1 MSPEKR
7 LGSIFEAVQKEY
19 VAQETPT
26 RVTNLRLSMLCNPKE
41 PHKSMAQLDLKA
53 SETKWFLQAF
63 APVLQNLVSLE
74 KEHEATMLQ
83 AVEDM
88 AKLTD
93 LFDQGDVFLTNG
105 EWLKA
110 MKLGESF
117 LKKYSSLSLS
127 AWALEKGRSLFHI
140 VMKHHTFQHLVENA
154 KFLNPKTHWT
164 FSSEDFVG
172 KMSILTSSVSPGV
185 SSTRVSAKVAPKYRI
200 LLHFLLTREGMEQ
213 AGRNIEP

>member
-26 RVTNLRLSMLCNPKE
+26 RATNLRLSMLRNPKE

-83 AVEDM
+83 AMEDM
-88 AKLTD
+88 AKLSD

-110 MKLGESF
+110 VKLGESF
-117 LKKYSSLSLS
+117 LKKYLSLC
-127 AWALEKGRSLFHI
+127 LG
-140 VMKHHTFQHLVENA
+140 
-154 KFLNPKTHWT
+154 P
-164 FSSEDFVG
+164 
-172 KMSILTSSVSPGV
+172 
-185 SSTRVSAKVAPKYRI
+185 
-200 LLHFLLTREGMEQ
+200 
-213 AGRNIEP
+213 

>member
-1 MSPEKR
+1 ME
-7 LGSIFEAVQKEY
+7 KEY

-41 PHKSMAQLDLKA
+41 PRKSMAQLDLKA
-53 SETKWFLQAF
+53 PETKWFLQAF

-127 AWALEKGRSLFHI
+127 LCLG
-140 VMKHHTFQHLVENA
+140 
-154 KFLNPKTHWT
+154 P
-164 FSSEDFVG
+164 
-172 KMSILTSSVSPGV
+172 
-185 SSTRVSAKVAPKYRI
+185 
-200 LLHFLLTREGMEQ
+200 
-213 AGRNIEP
+213 

>member
-26 RVTNLRLSMLCNPKE
+26 RVTNMRFSMLCNPKE

-93 LFDQGDVFLTNG
+93 LLDQGDVFLTNG

-117 LKKYSSLSLS
+117 LKKYSSLS
-127 AWALEKGRSLFHI
+127 AWALEKGRSDETSHFS
-140 VMKHHTFQHLVENA
+140 TFSHLVENA

-200 LLHFLLTREGMEQ
+200 LLHFLLTREGMEP